1 LIMNL
6 LLATYNYYPYNWG
19 GTEVY
24 VRGLVRHLQ
33 KQGFQ
38 ATVLAAIPA
47 AAMKDCEVLFE
58 DQHLTIGLYEH
69 ENTPVIGC
77 VLNPTT
83 DEIYSRY
90 NPAWKAAWTAFFKKF
105 QLQNGNFD
113 LLHLNANTPLVSSA
127 LAEAMKEVFPTIK
140 TLYSYHVADTCPKGS
155 LMYFDRETCTVQ
167 PQVQTC
173 TACTLHTRLGMAEP
187 MAKLAARLMPTWSI
201 SPTLPSI
208 LRLKYL
214 TKKALGSFARLEKQV
229 DKWHVFSPQIEV
241 ALRQFGVAQSRI
253 TVIRHGADEQ
263 YLQPSTVHL
272 PIAIGTSTVFIFV
285 GRFKKLK
292 GLPTLLK
299 AWMDLEEKDGRK
311 LWIVGGGNDLE
322 PGLASLLEKAK
333 TRTDIEFLGTM
344 EARELKEKM
353 AQAHCIVIPT
363 EWVETGPLVFHE
375 AVAVGANVI
384 ASDIGGCAAL
394 AEYYGEGCQTFR
406 MGDVADLQEKIKG
419 FQYRPIRKKV
429 MGQNEHY
436 SLVIKEYEALL
447 GQAAHASV

>member
-1 LIMNL
+1 MNMNI
-6 LLATYNYYPYNWG
+6 LLATYNYYPYDWG
-19 GTEVY
+19 GSEVY

-33 KQGFQ
+33 KQGIQ
-38 ATVLAAIPA
+38 ATILAAIPA
-47 AAMKDCEVLFE
+47 EAIEDCEVVFE
-58 DQHLTIGLYEH
+58 DKYLKIGLYEY
-69 ENTPVIGC
+69 ESTPVIGC

-90 NPAWKAAWTAFFKKF
+90 NPAWKAAWLAFFKKY
-105 QLQNGNFD
+105 QQENGPFD
-113 LLHLNANTPLVSSA
+113 LLHLNANTPLISAA
-127 LAEAMKEVFPTIK
+127 LAEGVKEVFPKIK
-140 TLYSYHVADTCPKGS
+140 TLFSYHVADTCPKGS
-155 LMYFDRETCTVQ
+155 LMYFDREDCTMQ
-167 PQVQTC
+167 PNVQTC

-187 MAKLAARLMPTWSI
+187 VAKLAARLMPNLSI
-201 SPTLPSI
+201 SPKLPSI
-208 LRLKYL
+208 FRLKYL
-214 TKKALGSFARLEKQV
+214 TNLSLDSFGRFAKQV
-229 DKWHVFSPQIEV
+229 DRWHVFAPQIEA
-241 ALRQFGVAQSRI
+241 ALYKLGITSSRI
-253 TVIRHGADEQ
+253 AVIRHGADEH
-263 YLQPSTVHL
+263 YLEARGEMREVR
-272 PIAIGTSTVFIFV
+272 GGTVFIFV

-299 AWMDLEEKDGRK
+299 AWMGFEEKDGRK

-322 PGLASLLEKAK
+322 PGLASLLEKAR

-344 EARELKEKM
+344 EAKDLKEKM

-375 AVAVGANVI
+375 AIAVGTNVI
-384 ASDIGGCAAL
+384 ASNIGGCAAL

-436 SLVIKEYEALL
+436 SLVVKEYEALL
-447 GQAAHASV
+447 GQPAHASV